1 MKSFFK
7 KGARLET
14 ESLKAINEAYY
25 ESDDSLKAL
34 KCRQAKVIVDT
45 SLKDI
50 YGDYIIYQLYY
61 KKETTT
67 DYSYFFESIMD
78 TLRSYLDYCELVL
91 NVF

>member
-1 MKSFFK
+1 MTSFFK
-7 KGARLET
+7 KAVKLET
-14 ESLKAINEAYY
+14 KSLKALNEAYY
-25 ESDDSLKAL
+25 ESNESLKAL

-61 KKETTT
+61 KKETVT

-78 TLRSYLDYCELVL
+78 TLKSYLDYCELVL
-91 NVF
+91 NTL